1 MIDRLFWGILPR
13 LWPGWREALVIVKP
27 ETVIGWHR
35 KGFRRS
41 RTERYEDAAIEKNW
55 KMGTNRPCRLI
66 VTLESGAKLEKLVE
80 ISKGDPANPLTREE
94 LGDKFRDRA
103 QLCFDAPRTGTIIAA
118 LEGIDRLDKISELTG
133 LIAKN

>member
-1 MIDRLFWGILPR
+1 
-13 LWPGWREALVIVKP
+13 
-27 ETVIGWHR
+27 
-35 KGFRRS
+35 
-41 RTERYEDAAIEKNW
+41 
-55 KMGTNRPCRLI
+55 

-94 LGDKFRDRA
+94 LGDKYRDCA